1 MNSERILIVED
12 DRLALRILTS
22 KFREAGY
29 QVVPATSAPDA
40 VSAVRECPPDLM
52 ILDLT
57 LLDDD
62 PFNTLSDGFACLH
75 WLRRSFPETEFPV
88 IIHTADQSE
97 NLDGRALENGVSAV
111 FRKGEDLNELV
122 NTVRR
127 VIDGWQAAQPVESP

>member
-12 DRLALRILTS
+12 DRLALRILAS
-22 KFREAGY
+22 KFLEAGY
-29 QVVPATSAPDA
+29 QVVAAANAPEA
-40 VSAVRECPPDLM
+40 VSAVRDCPPDLM

-97 NLDGRALENGVSAV
+97 NLDERAMENGVSAV
-111 FRKGEDLNELV
+111 FRKGEDIGELL

-127 VIDGWQAAQPVESP
+127 VLDGWKAAQTA

>member
-22 KFREAGY
+22 KFSEAGY
-29 QVVPATSAPDA
+29 KVVPACCAPEA
-40 VSAVRECPPDLM
+40 ISAVREQPPDLM
-52 ILDLT
+52 VLDLT

-97 NLDGRALENGVSAV
+97 NLDARALEHGVSAV
-111 FRKGEDLNELV
+111 FRKGEDIDALLA
-122 NTVRR
+122 TVRR
-127 VIDGWQAAQPVESP
+127 VLDGSKAAQTA